1 MRRTP
6 AQAKAELERRYN
18 ARLAAKRKR
27 NDRLFKS
34 GGFIALFLAMTLLA
48 VGLAIQPPEEHTS
61 DPILSESS
69 ISNVLDQ
76 PSADTSS
83 ESSLET
89 PSEEPG
95 ETSRPIRMTNSKN
108 LMEGITPMSV
118 TKKRP
123 DNAFITAQMDFAVK
137 LLQQSLKKDGGKGA
151 LVSPLSAQLCLAM
164 VANGADGETLA
175 EMEKVLGGDLSLE
188 QLNAYLSAYA
198 ESLPSTEKTKLI
210 INNAIWFKEGY
221 PFYTDFLQTNAD
233 YYGAALYQA
242 PFDGTT
248 LQEINDWVNTNT
260 DGMIPK
266 LFDELD
272 ESAVM
277 ALVNTLL
284 FEGDWQTPYASNE
297 IRDRTFR
304 SYSGIEKTVK
314 MMCADE
320 SVYICDQNAK
330 GFLKY
335 YDGKDYAFA
344 AILPAEDEDILE
356 YVNSLTGTALQTLL
370 TSQTATTVH
379 VMLPKFEFQYDL
391 NLKSILSDMGM
402 PSAFLPT
409 AADFSKLSPQALYIG
424 QATQKTVI
432 QVTETG
438 TKAAAA
444 TGVTMEDFGIGVGKE
459 VFLNRPFVYM
469 ILDTKTNLP
478 LFIGVMTEM

>member
-27 NDRLFKS
+27 NDRLFKC
-34 GGFIALFLAMTLLA
+34 GGYIALFLAMTLLT
-48 VGLAIQPPEEHTS
+48 VGLAIRTPEEHTS
-61 DPILSESS
+61 QPIYSGNTLE
-69 ISNVLDQ
+69 Q
-76 PSADTSS
+76 TSS
-83 ESSLET
+83 EASSEAS
-89 PSEEPG
+89 SEEPG
-95 ETSRPIRMTNSKN
+95 ETSRPIRTTNSKN

-118 TKKRP
+118 TKKNP
-123 DNAFITAQMDFAVK
+123 DDAFITAQMEFAVK
-137 LLQQSLKKDGGKGA
+137 LLQQSLKKDGAKGA

-164 VANGADGETLA
+164 VANGADGETLT

-210 INNAIWFKEGY
+210 LNNGIWFKEGY

-260 DGMIPK
+260 DGMIPE
-266 LFDELD
+266 LFDDLNPNT
-272 ESAVM
+272 VM
-277 ALVNTLL
+277 ALINTLL
-284 FEGDWQTPYASNE
+284 FDGDWETSYASNE
-297 IRDRTFR
+297 IWDRTFR
-304 SYSGIEKTVK
+304 SYSGVEKTVK

-335 YDGKDYAFA
+335 YEGKEYAFA

-356 YVNSLTGTALQTLL
+356 YVNSLTGTTLQTLL
-370 TSQTATTVH
+370 ASQTATTVH

-444 TGVTMEDFGIGVGKE
+444 TGVTMDDFGMGLGKE

-478 LFIGVMTEM
+478 LFLGVMTEM

>member
-18 ARLAAKRKR
+18 ARLAANQKR

-34 GGFIALFLAMTLLA
+34 GGFLALFLAMTLLT
-48 VGLAIQPPEEHTS
+48 VGLAIRTPEEHTS
-61 DPILSESS
+61 HTIYSGNTLE
-69 ISNVLDQ
+69 Q
-76 PSADTSS
+76 TSS
-83 ESSLET
+83 EASSD
-89 PSEEPG
+89 EPG

-118 TKKRP
+118 TKKNP
-123 DNAFITAQMDFAVK
+123 DDTFVSAQMDFAVK
-137 LLQQSLKKDGGKGA
+137 LLQQSLKKDGQKGS

-188 QLNAYLSAYA
+188 QLNAYLSAYR
-198 ESLPSTEKTKLI
+198 ESLPSTEKTKLLL
-210 INNAIWFKEGY
+210 NNGIWFKEGY

-242 PFDGTT
+242 PFTKETMEAD
-248 LQEINDWVNTNT
+248 LEEINDWVNTNT

-266 LFDELD
+266 LFEELD
-272 ESAVM
+272 EDTVM
-277 ALVNTLL
+277 VLINTLL
-284 FEGDWQTPYASNE
+284 FDGTWETGYADKDVVNG
-297 IRDRTFR
+297 TFY
-304 SYSGIEKTVK
+304 SYSGKEQTVE
-314 MMCADE
+314 MMCSTE
-320 SVYICDQNAK
+320 SVYFADENAK

-344 AILPAEDEDILE
+344 AILPEEGTDILE
-356 YVNSLTGTALQTLL
+356 YANSLTGTSLQSLL
-370 TSQTATTVH
+370 NDMWGIEVDVQ
-379 VMLPKFEFQYDL
+379 LPKFKFEYSLDL
-391 NLKSILSDMGM
+391 KPVLEDMGM
-402 PSAFLPT
+402 PTAFMEGL
-409 AADFSKLSPQALYIG
+409 ADFSKMSTRRLHIG
-424 QATQKTVI
+424 QAVQKTAM
-432 QVTETG
+432 ELSPTG

-444 TGVTMEDFGIGVGKE
+444 TGVGMEDECESPTI
-459 VFLNRPFVYM
+459 FLNRPFVYM

>member
-18 ARLAAKRKR
+18 ARLAANQKR

-34 GGFIALFLAMTLLA
+34 GGLLALFLAMTLLT
-48 VGLAIQPPEEHTS
+48 VGLAIRTPEEHTS
-61 DPILSESS
+61 HPIYSGNTLE
-69 ISNVLDQ
+69 Q
-76 PSADTSS
+76 TSS
-83 ESSLET
+83 EGS
-89 PSEEPG
+89 SEEPG

-118 TKKRP
+118 TKKNP
-123 DNAFITAQMDFAVK
+123 DNAFITAQTDFAVK
-137 LLQQSLKKDGGKGA
+137 LLQQSLKRDGVKGA

-210 INNAIWFKEGY
+210 LNNGIWFKEGY

-242 PFDGTT
+242 PFTKETMEAD
-248 LQEINDWVNTNT
+248 LWEINDWVNTNT

-266 LFDELD
+266 LFEELD
-272 ESAVM
+272 EQTVM
-277 ALVNTLL
+277 VLINTLL
-284 FEGDWQTPYASNE
+284 FDGTWETAYADKDVVNG
-297 IRDRTFR
+297 TFY
-304 SYSGIEKTVK
+304 SYSGKEQTVE
-314 MMCADE
+314 MMCSTESVFFADE
-320 SVYICDQNAK
+320 NAK

-344 AILPAEDEDILE
+344 AILPEEGTDILE
-356 YVNSLTGTALQTLL
+356 YANSLTGASLQSLL
-370 TSQTATTVH
+370 NDTWGIEVDVQ
-379 VMLPKFEFQYDL
+379 LPKFKFEYSLDL
-391 NLKSILSDMGM
+391 KPVLEDMGM
-402 PSAFLPT
+402 PTAFMEGL
-409 AADFSKLSPQALYIG
+409 ADFSKMSTRRLHIG
-424 QATQKTVI
+424 QAVQKTAI
-432 QVTETG
+432 ELSPTG

-444 TGVTMEDFGIGVGKE
+444 TGAAMEDECEPTYVY
-459 VFLNRPFVYM
+459 LNRPFVYM
-469 ILDTKTNLP
+469 ILDAKTNLP

>member
-34 GGFIALFLAMTLLA
+34 GGFLALFLAMTLLT
-48 VGLAIQPPEEHTS
+48 VGLAIRTPEEHTS
-61 DPILSESS
+61 HPIYSGNTLE
-69 ISNVLDQ
+69 Q
-76 PSADTSS
+76 TSS
-83 ESSLET
+83 EASSEAS
-89 PSEEPG
+89 SEEPG
-95 ETSRPIRMTNSKN
+95 ETSRPIHMTSSKN

-118 TKKRP
+118 TKKNP

-137 LLQQSLKKDGGKGA
+137 LLQQSLKTDGEKGA

-175 EMEKVLGGDLSLE
+175 EMEKVLGGDLSIQ

-198 ESLPSTEKTKLI
+198 ESLPSTEKTKLLL
-210 INNAIWFKEGY
+210 NNGIWFKEGY
-221 PFYTDFLQTNAD
+221 PIYTDFLQTNAD

-242 PFDGTT
+242 PFTKETMDADLG
-248 LQEINDWVNTNT
+248 EINDWVNTNT

-266 LFDELD
+266 LFDDLD
-272 ESAVM
+272 PTTVM
-277 ALVNTLL
+277 VLVNTLL
-284 FEGDWQTPYASNE
+284 FDGTWETAYADKDVVNG
-297 IRDRTFR
+297 TFY
-304 SYSGIEKTVK
+304 SYSGKEQTVE
-314 MMCADE
+314 MMCSAE
-320 SVYICDQNAK
+320 SLYFADQNAK

-344 AILPAEDEDILE
+344 AILPDQGTDILE
-356 YVNSLTGTALQTLL
+356 YVNSLTGASLSSLL
-370 TSQTATTVH
+370 AKQNKTEVLVQ
-379 VMLPKFEFQYDL
+379 LPKFKFEYSLDL
-391 NLKSILSDMGM
+391 KPVLEDMGM
-402 PSAFLPT
+402 PTAFM
-409 AADFSKLSPQALYIG
+409 AGMADFSKMSPGSLYIG
-424 QATQKTVI
+424 QAVQKTAI
-432 QVTETG
+432 QLSPTG

-444 TGVTMEDFGIGVGKE
+444 TGVGVKSE
-459 VFLNRPFVYM
+459 CVSPYVYLNRPFVYM

>member
-18 ARLAAKRKR
+18 ARLAANKKR

-34 GGFIALFLAMTLLA
+34 GGFLALFLAMTLLT
-48 VGLAIQPPEEHTS
+48 VGLAIRTPEEHTS
-61 DPILSESS
+61 HPIYSGNTLE
-69 ISNVLDQ
+69 Q
-76 PSADTSS
+76 TSS
-83 ESSLET
+83 EVS
-89 PSEEPG
+89 SEEPG

-118 TKKRP
+118 TKKNP
-123 DNAFITAQMDFAVK
+123 DNAFITAQMEFAVK
-137 LLQQSLKKDGGKGA
+137 LLQQSLKKDGAKGS

-210 INNAIWFKEGY
+210 LNNAIWFKEGY

-242 PFDGTT
+242 PFTKETMDAD
-248 LQEINDWVNTNT
+248 LWEINDWVNTNT

-266 LFDELD
+266 LFEELD
-272 ESAVM
+272 EQTVM
-277 ALVNTLL
+277 VLINTLL
-284 FEGDWQTPYASNE
+284 FDGTWETAYADKDVVNG
-297 IRDRTFR
+297 TFY
-304 SYSGIEKTVK
+304 SYSGKEQTVE
-314 MMCADE
+314 MMCSTESVFFADE
-320 SVYICDQNAK
+320 NAK

-344 AILPAEDEDILE
+344 AILPEEGTDILE
-356 YVNSLTGTALQTLL
+356 YANSLTGDSLQSLL
-370 TSQTATTVH
+370 NDTWGIEVVVQ
-379 VMLPKFEFQYDL
+379 LPKFKFEYSLDL
-391 NLKSILSDMGM
+391 KPVLEDMGM
-402 PSAFLPT
+402 PTAFMEGL
-409 AADFSKLSPQALYIG
+409 ADFSKMSTRRLHIG
-424 QATQKTVI
+424 QAVQKTAI
-432 QVTETG
+432 ELSPTG

-444 TGVTMEDFGIGVGKE
+444 TGAGMEDECESTYVY
-459 VFLNRPFVYM
+459 LNRPFVYM

-478 LFIGVMTEM
+478 IFIGVMTEM

>member
-34 GGFIALFLAMTLLA
+34 GGFLALFLAMTLLT
-48 VGLAIQPPEEHTS
+48 VGLAIRTPEEHTS
-61 DPILSESS
+61 HPIYSGNTLE
-69 ISNVLDQ
+69 Q
-76 PSADTSS
+76 TSS
-83 ESSLET
+83 EAS
-89 PSEEPG
+89 SEEPG

-118 TKKRP
+118 TKKNP
-123 DNAFITAQMDFAVK
+123 DDTFITAQMDFAVK

-164 VANGADGETLA
+164 VANGANGETLT

-210 INNAIWFKEGY
+210 LNNAIWFKEGY

-248 LQEINDWVNTNT
+248 LQEINDWVNINT
-260 DGMIPK
+260 DGMIPE
-266 LFDELD
+266 LFDYLD
-272 ESAVM
+272 LNTKMV
-277 ALVNTLL
+277 LINTLL
-284 FEGDWQTPYASNE
+284 FDGTWETGYADKDVVNG
-297 IRDRTFR
+297 TFY
-304 SYSGIEKTVK
+304 SYSGKEQTVTMMTSIESLYFV
-314 MMCADE
+314 DE
-320 SVYICDQNAK
+320 NAK

-344 AILPAEDEDILE
+344 AILPEEGTDILE
-356 YVNSLTGTALQTLL
+356 YANSLTGASLQSLL
-370 TSQTATTVH
+370 AKQKETEVF
-379 VMLPKFEFQYDL
+379 VRLPKFKFEYSM
-391 NLKSILSDMGM
+391 NLKPILSDMGM
-402 PSAFLPT
+402 PTAFMEGL
-409 AADFSKLSPQALYIG
+409 ADFSKMSPTRSLYIG
-424 QATQKTVI
+424 QAVQKTAI
-432 QVTETG
+432 ELSPAG

-444 TGVTMEDFGIGVGKE
+444 TGVGMDDYSIINSSLQSYII
-459 VFLNRPFVYM
+459 LNRPFVYM
-469 ILDTKTNLP
+469 ILDTQTNLP
-478 LFIGVMTEM
+478 MFIGVMTEMA